1 MTTLH
6 SGKLILVVDD
16 EPAVLRAVTASLAEA
31 GFRVIVAED
40 GAAGLEVFRNSVNAI
55 DLVVTDI
62 VMPYMDGIVMAEEI
76 RAIRPNVPI
85 VLMTAYSDIVV
96 HGLTSLSATLVRKPF
111 LPDDL
116 LWAVWKQ
123 LAPPAACA

>member
-1 MTTLH
+1 MLTLH

-16 EPAVLRAVTASLAEA
+16 EPAVLRTATTALAEA

-40 GAAGLEVFRNSVNAI
+40 GAAGLQAFANSADAI

-62 VMPYMDGIVMAEEI
+62 VMPYMDGILMAEEI
-76 RAIRPNVPI
+76 RSIRPDVPI
-85 VLMTAYSDIVV
+85 VLMTAYSDVMV
-96 HGLTSLSATLVRKPF
+96 HGLPFLSGTLVRKPF

-116 LWAVWKQ
+116 IWAVWEQ
-123 LAPPAACA
+123 LAPPATCA